1 MKRSLIVVAGILI
14 FVLVASGGG
23 IIARNSSKALALAPC
38 YHAKVSTDNALLE
51 ITKNDGVG
59 VSGNLIQQHF
69 QKDSSFG
76 TFKGRFLNNQLTVT
90 YSFYSEGQLTDRE
103 VVFNKTGKTLDSE
116 GYRYVETEDCS
127 AIKYSQGLGLIPVS
141 VQLPLH
147 LFPKL
152 RTLPYERSEADAIS
166 PAPISEYLISYKTSK
181 GVYDGLV
188 SYFLWNAEDWDSI
201 YNPNEAPSYG
211 YEMWRDENTVLTVS
225 GPQDCIYE
233 DKEDC
238 QSVTEISQAIM
249 LGDNYSKTTY

>member
-1 MKRSLIVVAGILI
+1 MRRSLIVVAGILF
-14 FVLVASGGG
+14 FVLIASGGG
-23 IIARNSSKALALAPC
+23 IISRNSSKALELAPC
-38 YHAKVSTDNALLE
+38 YHAQVSTDNSLLE
-51 ITKNDGVG
+51 ITKHDGIG

-76 TFKGRFLNNQLTVT
+76 TFDGRFLNNQLIAK

-103 VVFNKTGKTLDSE
+103 VTFNKTGKTLDSE
-116 GYRYVETEDCS
+116 GYKYVEAADCK

-152 RTLPYERSEADAIS
+152 RISPYERSEADAIS
-166 PAPISEYLISYKTSK
+166 PAPISEYVISYKTSK
-181 GVYDGLV
+181 GVYNGLV
-188 SYFLWNAEDWDSI
+188 SYFLWKTEDWESI

-211 YEMWRDENTVLTVS
+211 YEMWRDDNTVLTVG

-233 DKEDC
+233 DKIDC
-238 QSVTEISQAIM
+238 QSVTEISQSIM
-249 LGDNYSKTTY
+249 LGDSYSKNS